1 MSFPLPPIMARAKAE
16 VAVQP
21 LETIKSWSY
30 SRLLDFEKCPY
41 SAKLKFI
48 DRIPQESGPA
58 AERGT
63 AIHQLAEDFVAGKL
77 KVLPPELRKFSDEFS
92 ALRTRYVEKKVSLEG
107 DWGFTPDWEPCG
119 FKEAWLRMKLD
130 ARVRLDPTTSVVID
144 YKTGKRY
151 GNELKHGEQTVLYG
165 LAEILREPL
174 VEKVTVELWYL
185 DIDELISTSYTREA
199 ILRYLPQFEKRGM
212 SVTRATQFPPNPNV
226 FSCKWCSFGPAKG
239 KQCEFGVMPG
249 DTPISIYRRKFG

>member
-1 MSFPLPPIMARAKAE
+1 MA
-16 VAVQP
+16 
-21 LETIKSWSY
+21 ETIKSWSY

-48 DRIPQESGPA
+48 DKLPQESAPA

-63 AIHQLAEDFVAGKL
+63 AIHQLAEDFVNGTIKT
-77 KVLPPELRKFSDEFS
+77 LPPELSKFKDEFL
-92 ALRTRYVEKKVSLEG
+92 ALRARYLEGKVSLEG
-107 DWGFTPDWEPCG
+107 DWGFTLDWETCD

-130 ARVRLDPTTSVVID
+130 ARVRTSPTEAVVID

-165 LAEILREPL
+165 LAEVLREPE
-174 VEKVTVELWYL
+174 VEEVTVELWYL
-185 DIDELISTSYTREA
+185 DIDELISTKYTREA
-199 ILRYLPQFEKRGM
+199 ILRYLPQFEKRGLK
-212 SVTRATQFPPNPNV
+212 VTTATQFPPNPNI
-226 FSCKWCSFGPAKG
+226 FSCKWCSYGPAKG
-239 KQCEFGVMPG
+239 GQCEFGVMPG